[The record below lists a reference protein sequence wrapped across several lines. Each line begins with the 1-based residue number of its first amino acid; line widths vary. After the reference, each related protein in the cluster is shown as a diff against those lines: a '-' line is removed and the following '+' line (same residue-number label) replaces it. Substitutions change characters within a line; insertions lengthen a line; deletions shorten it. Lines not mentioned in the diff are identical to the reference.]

1 MICRPG
7 QERRHVVSARPASWK
22 SHRLSAGD
30 TTRFPENPPNWYPAQ
45 IKGWESSDRL
55 TAGGLSPHASAARS
69 ASSLEAT
76 LEGGATAARFPDAKP
91 EAEGPQLTGV
101 LTTFPLGEGKGLTPT
116 RKQVTGAISAS
127 RDTRGLQCRP
137 PASEQGACL
146 VVSQALLRPV
156 PSMQRPGRTFQV
168 SIKPGNFH

>member
-1 MICRPG
+1 MG
-7 QERRHVVSARPASWK
+7 
-22 SHRLSAGD
+22 
-30 TTRFPENPPNWYPAQ
+30 FP
-45 IKGWESSDRL
+45 R
-55 TAGGLSPHASAARS
+55 TSAARS

-156 PSMQRPGRTFQV
+156 PSMQRPGRTFQGKEATTHKAQRSKSALSSRQNTTGHAGRAEGMAGEEV
-168 SIKPGNFH
+168 EGWTRPPKWASRAIPSFLLQDLAALKGF